1 VTVPFCSEVTRELA
15 EVVQNDAMHS
25 GRDLSDRASRLLD
38 QIVANQP
45 PAIVERKSDKAGSIQ
60 RFLAGR

>member
-1 VTVPFCSEVTRELA
+1 MNGLYCSEVTRELA

-45 PAIVERKSDKAGSIQ
+45 PAIVERKHDKAGVSHM
-60 RFLAGR
+60 FLAER